1 MKTGYLNQEQTRGA
15 LMMKFTT
22 IPSDKVL
29 ERCFRMVDSD
39 NDGLINK
46 CEFDL
51 LCAKICMIN
60 KLISFGSSIQSL
72 WIVNN
77 PTKPEF
83 RTHLENLLNGTEEE
97 VRAVWE
103 AVK

>member
-1 MKTGYLNQEQTRGA
+1 MKIGRLNQEQTRGA

-22 IPSDKVL
+22 VPSEKVL
-29 ERCFRMVDSD
+29 DRCFRMVDAD

-46 CEFDL
+46 NEFDL

-60 KLISFGSSIQSL
+60 TMITFGSSMQSL
-72 WIVNN
+72 WTVNN

-97 VRAVWE
+97 VKAVWE